1 MNFLFFFHQYT
12 AHSSRAED
20 GLQMY
25 WGGSVVNKFSII
37 DPQISSDPRLIFTA
51 SQGVKECE
59 VYGIVFNV
67 TRR

>member
-1 MNFLFFFHQYT
+1 
-12 AHSSRAED
+12 
-20 GLQMY
+20 MY

-37 DPQISSDPRLIFTA
+37 DPQISPDPRLIFTA